1 MIGGGVRRD
10 EFVHVGP
17 GTLAGRFLRT
27 FWQPVFL
34 SEDLEPGRAMPLH
47 ILGEDYT
54 LYRGE
59 ASPSPL
65 AGEGWDGGDALPPQ
79 SSPSE
84 GGGGKAHLVAFRC
97 AHRGTQLSTGW
108 VEGDCLRCF
117 YHGWKYDGSGQCV
130 EQPAENPG
138 FEAKVRIGSYPTRD
152 YRGLIFAYL
161 GDGDPPPF
169 PRYRQ
174 LEGDGVVE
182 AHTYVRECSYFNS
195 IENNM
200 DEVHLAFVHRSSSF
214 TATGINAFL
223 PEISGEETD
232 YGIIRFGSR
241 PNGTTRVVHL
251 VMPNLIVF
259 KGEPSS
265 DAGESEGRDQFA
277 WRVPIDDLTHRSFNV
292 SHIHAT
298 GEAAERYREKMQRRQ
313 GPAGAPSANELARR
327 VLQGEI
333 HVDELG
339 ERPDVINIQDAV
351 AQAGQGQI
359 PDRASD
365 RLGRSDELIIL
376 LRKIWLRE
384 LSALAEGRPPKSW
397 VQPEQLAT
405 NFGV

>member
-1 MIGGGVRRD
+1 MIGEGVRHD
-10 EFVHVGP
+10 EFVRVGP

-27 FWQPVFL
+27 FWQPVYL
-34 SEDLEPGRAMPLH
+34 SEDLKAGRAVPLQ

-59 ASPSPL
+59 VSPSL
-65 AGEGWDGGDALPPQ
+65 
-79 SSPSE
+79 SE
-84 GGGGKAHLVAFRC
+84 GGGRAHLVAFRC

-108 VEGDCLRCF
+108 VEGDCIRCF
-117 YHGWKYDGSGQCV
+117 YHGWKYDAAGQCV

-152 YRGLIFAYL
+152 YLGLIFAYL
-161 GDGDPPPF
+161 GEGDPPPF

-174 LEGDGVVE
+174 LEGAGVIE

-292 SHIHAT
+292 SHIYAT
-298 GEAAERYREKMQRRQ
+298 GEAAERYREKMRRRE
-313 GPAGAPSANELARR
+313 GPADAPSANELARR
-327 VLQGEI
+327 VLGGELR
-333 HVDELG
+333 VDELG
-339 ERPDVINIQDAV
+339 DRPDVINIQDAV

-359 PDRASD
+359 PDRARD

-397 VQPEQLAT
+397 VQPEQLAA